1 VTAGRPERIA
11 RAGFT
16 LVELM
21 IVLVVLAI
29 IAAVVLPNIGSSA
42 DTQVTSAARV
52 VAGDLELARSMA
64 LTTQRPHALVFRL
77 DRAAYKVVANYLGEP
92 YNSVD
97 AVTHPVKSGEDF
109 EVVLADLGGMGTVVV
124 TDVDLGGDSY
134 VTFSAEGEPSSGGSV
149 TIAAGASEAVVS
161 VEALTGAVS
170 VARTGG

>member
-29 IAAVVLPNIGSSA
+29 IAAVVLPNIGSGA
-42 DTQVTSAARV
+42 DAQVMSAARV
-52 VAGDLELARSMA
+52 VAGDLKLARSMA
-64 LTTQRPHALVFRL
+64 LTTQQPHALVFRS
-77 DRAAYKVVANYLGEP
+77 DRAAYKVVANYLGEM
-92 YNSVD
+92 YEGVD
-97 AVTHPVKSGEDF
+97 AVAHPVKGGEGF
-109 EVVLADLGGMGTVVV
+109 EVVPADLAGMRDVVV
-124 TDVDLGGDSY
+124 TDVDFGGDAY
-134 VTFSAEGEPSSGGSV
+134 VMFSAEGEPSSGGSV

-161 VEALTGAVS
+161 VEALTGVVS